1 MYNED
6 RKELMDEGYLE
17 ALNAC
22 KTIVQNQF
30 DRWLDFEE
38 RKPPRLTIQMIEVFN
53 SIKKEMDEL

>member
-1 MYNED
+1 
-6 RKELMDEGYLE
+6 MDEGYLE

-38 RKPPRLTIQMIEVFN
+38 RKPPRLTIQMVDVFN